1 MLVCWQ
7 WQAKRKT
14 IAQNAMNN
22 LTGIDDESREEL
34 ENNKQEATHQYQIV
48 MQAHGKVLHQLAVKR
63 NSIAKILW
71 NTK

>member
-1 MLVCWQ
+1 
-7 WQAKRKT
+7 
-14 IAQNAMNN
+14 MNN